1 MRLHR
6 DANRRWQ
13 GERRQRTP
21 LGSFRAPSGG
31 DTPDGLDWDEFLEH
45 HRQVLEE
52 QGREGRRLV
61 TAIPVTYQQGKLG
74 GVLLYFSAPVE
85 GTPG

>member
-1 MRLHR
+1 VSEANIPHLAVFVPRL
-6 DANRRWQ
+6 
-13 GERRQRTP
+13 
-21 LGSFRAPSGG
+21 GG

-85 GTPG
+85 GAPG

>member
-1 MRLHR
+1 MSEGNVPHSAVFVPRL
-6 DANRRWQ
+6 
-13 GERRQRTP
+13 
-21 LGSFRAPSGG
+21 GG

-74 GVLLYFSAPVE
+74 GVLVYFSAPVE
-85 GTPG
+85 GAAG

>member
-1 MRLHR
+1 MSEGNVPHSAVFVPRL
-6 DANRRWQ
+6 
-13 GERRQRTP
+13 
-21 LGSFRAPSGG
+21 GG
-31 DTPDGLDWDEFLEH
+31 DTPDGLDWEEFLER

-52 QGREGRRLV
+52 HGREGRRLV

-85 GTPG
+85 GAAG

>member
-1 MRLHR
+1 VSEANIPHLAVFVPRL
-6 DANRRWQ
+6 
-13 GERRQRTP
+13 
-21 LGSFRAPSGG
+21 GG
-31 DTPDGLDWDEFLEH
+31 DTPDGLDWDEFLER

-85 GTPG
+85 GPPG

>member
-1 MRLHR
+1 VSEANIPHLAVFVPRL
-6 DANRRWQ
+6 
-13 GERRQRTP
+13 
-21 LGSFRAPSGG
+21 GG

-61 TAIPVTYQQGKLG
+61 TAIPVPYQQGKFG
-74 GVLLYFSAPVE
+74 GVLLYFSAAVE
-85 GTPG
+85 GAPG